1 MVDLAQK
8 HIRHA
13 HAGETTAASTA
24 GGFVLCHGLICD
36 TSRRIRWGAPPL
48 NTALPYTSARNTTVK
63 IG

>member
-13 HAGETTAASTA
+13 YAGETTAASAA
-24 GGFVLCHGLICD
+24 GGLVLCHGLICD
-36 TSRRIRWGAPPL
+36 TSRRIRRGAPPL
-48 NTALPYTSARNTTVK
+48 NAALPCTSAGNTTVK